1 MKYSLLWIFIAWM
14 LVSCNDFLEESSQDE
29 VRPTTVEDLMQV
41 MIGEAYPMGNE
52 IQSFFG
58 IILRM
63 IWNVTEFPGKRPWKL
78 GWKMHVPLFLGARI
92 CLRKWQVLMVL
103 MRGVLIMRK

>member
-41 MIGEAYPMGNE
+41 MIGEAYPMETKFSRFLDHLTDDMECNG
-52 IQSFFG
+52 ISRGRDLGSWVGKCTSRFF
-58 IILRM
+58 L
-63 IWNVTEFPGKRPWKL
+63 E
-78 GWKMHVPLFLGARI
+78 
-92 CLRKWQVLMVL
+92 
-103 MRGVLIMRK
+103 RGYV

>member
-41 MIGEAYPMGNE
+41 MIGEAYPMETKFSRFLDHLTDDMECN
-52 IQSFFG
+52 G
-58 IILRM
+58 ISGEETLEVGLE
-63 IWNVTEFPGKRPWKL
+63 NARPA
-78 GWKMHVPLFLGARI
+78 FLGARI

>member
-41 MIGEAYPMGNE
+41 MIGEAYPME
-52 IQSFFG
+52 TKFSRF
-58 IILRM
+58 LDHL
-63 IWNVTEFPGKRPWKL
+63 TEFPGKRPWKL